1 MTEIR
6 LAPLAGITD
15 WPFRVL
21 CFEQGCDCATTEMVS
36 ALGYVYAPKN
46 HPATRSL
53 LARDPREKRLILQ
66 LFGKEPDYI
75 ARAAAEL
82 SASGDYEGVDI
93 NMGCPAHKVASG
105 GEGSGLM
112 RNPALAEKIMR
123 AVVQAS
129 TVPVSVKMRLG
140 WDAEHI
146 NVVDM
151 ARMAQDC
158 GVREITVHG
167 RTRMQMY
174 AGEADWDQIARVK
187 ETVQIPVYGNGDI
200 FTADTAVKRLRESGV
215 DGLVI
220 GRGAQGNPWIFRE
233 IREALAG
240 RPPVPPTL
248 REKVETALR
257 HYDMQL
263 SWKPRHVAVAEMR
276 KHIGW
281 YIQGVRGAAQL
292 RAAVNRMEQPEQVR
306 EALTDLLAREERE
319 AGV

>member
-1 MTEIR
+1 MIGT
-6 LAPLAGITD
+6 L
-15 WPFRVL
+15 
-21 CFEQGCDCATTEMVS
+21 
-36 ALGYVYAPKN
+36 
-46 HPATRSL
+46 PASL
-53 LARDPREKRLILQ
+53 R
-66 LFGKEPDYI
+66 
-75 ARAAAEL
+75 
-82 SASGDYEGVDI
+82 
-93 NMGCPAHKVASG
+93 
-105 GEGSGLM
+105 
-112 RNPALAEKIMR
+112 
-123 AVVQAS
+123 
-129 TVPVSVKMRLG
+129 
-140 WDAEHI
+140 
-146 NVVDM
+146 DM

-187 ETVQIPVYGNGDI
+187 EAVQIPVYGNGDI
-200 FTADTAVKRLRESGV
+200 FTAETAVKRLRESGV